1 MQINAGAI
9 LSAFG
14 TCLLAPIG
22 DIGACSSEVRCELS
36 SRQTNYYT
44 SPTPRVDADF
54 AVRVKRKGGVDYG
67 PGKPRGL
74 VIFNG
79 DWQSS
84 QMRLWQTAAITVG
97 LAILYA
103 PVFAPSMSPPALL
116 AGVLAICLV
125 FAILDGIIFAL
136 GAVFK
141 RRPSWLTI
149 TVVNVIL
156 WLLAWLPLSR
166 VVSFVSAR

>member
-1 MQINAGAI
+1 
-9 LSAFG
+9 
-14 TCLLAPIG
+14 
-22 DIGACSSEVRCELS
+22 
-36 SRQTNYYT
+36 
-44 SPTPRVDADF
+44 
-54 AVRVKRKGGVDYG
+54 
-67 PGKPRGL
+67 
-74 VIFNG
+74 
-79 DWQSS
+79 
-84 QMRLWQTAAITVG
+84 MRLWHTAAITIG

-125 FAILDGIIFAL
+125 FAILDRIIFAL

-149 TVVNVIL
+149 TVANVIL

-166 VVSFVSAR
+166 VVALFLPSDP

>member
-1 MQINAGAI
+1 
-9 LSAFG
+9 
-14 TCLLAPIG
+14 
-22 DIGACSSEVRCELS
+22 
-36 SRQTNYYT
+36 
-44 SPTPRVDADF
+44 
-54 AVRVKRKGGVDYG
+54 
-67 PGKPRGL
+67 
-74 VIFNG
+74 
-79 DWQSS
+79 
-84 QMRLWQTAAITVG
+84 MRLWHTAAVTIG

-116 AGVLAICLV
+116 AVVLAICSV

-156 WLLAWLPLSR
+156 WLLAWLP
-166 VVSFVSAR
+166 V

>member
-1 MQINAGAI
+1 
-9 LSAFG
+9 
-14 TCLLAPIG
+14 
-22 DIGACSSEVRCELS
+22 
-36 SRQTNYYT
+36 
-44 SPTPRVDADF
+44 
-54 AVRVKRKGGVDYG
+54 
-67 PGKPRGL
+67 
-74 VIFNG
+74 
-79 DWQSS
+79 
-84 QMRLWQTAAITVG
+84 MRFRHTAAITVG
-97 LAILYA
+97 LATLYA
-103 PVFAPSMSPPALL
+103 PVFAPSMSTPALL

-166 VVSFVSAR
+166 VVSSISAL